1 MTCLGAGFVSLITT
15 LFGNFRNKRAIKKE
29 EFYLF
34 IENEEIAERIWQ
46 QLQNSQVLKDER
58 IQNEYKIFEF

>member
-15 LFGNFRNKRAIKKE
+15 LFGNFRNKRTIKKE

-34 IENEEIAERIWQ
+34 IEMKKSQKEFG
-46 QLQNSQVLKDER
+46 NS
-58 IQNEYKIFEF
+58 YKIPKF

>member
-15 LFGNFRNKRAIKKE
+15 LFCNFRNKRTIKKE

-46 QLQNSQVLKDER
+46 
-58 IQNEYKIFEF
+58 